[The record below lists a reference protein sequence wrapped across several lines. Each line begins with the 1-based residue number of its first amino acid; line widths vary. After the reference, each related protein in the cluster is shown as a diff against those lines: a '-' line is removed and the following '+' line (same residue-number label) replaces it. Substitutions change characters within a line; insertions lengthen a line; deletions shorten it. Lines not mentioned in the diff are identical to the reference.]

1 MYYDYEEEIKKEVSD
16 YIEEEHLQ
24 EKIKNRSL
32 DNEDLVE
39 EIRDNSFI
47 TEGKIYTSEARECLL
62 GNEDLLAEAL
72 ENAGLDGDSKFLMK
86 IIEDPTLADGVIR
99 DYVLYDAVEK
109 TIDEL
114 NIDDDLEM

>member
-1 MYYDYEEEIKKEVSD
+1 MYYDYEEELKKEVRD

-32 DNEDLVE
+32 DNIDLVE

-72 ENAGLDGDSKFLMK
+72 ENADLPVADDNLLDK
-86 IIEDPTLADGVIR
+86 EDFSENEG
-99 DYVLYDAVEK
+99 
-109 TIDEL
+109 EL
-114 NIDDDLEM
+114 LTENDLTDFAEV